1 MATAN
6 YPNSLNFRSDRE
18 GPLSWSEMDN
28 MFRQSNNWSSD
39 VKFEQGMV
47 VVWDDSLPPVS
58 GASGA
63 LSSWI
68 CNTPHISATSYAPG
82 TTYGYWSRIGVP
94 SGAYIG
100 PTGPTGLQ
108 GIQGT
113 RGPTGLQGIQGP
125 TGPQGIQGNNGP
137 QGIQGRQG
145 TKGDPGIQGA
155 TGIQGSTGPQGIQGT
170 EGPTGVQ
177 GIQGPTGTQGYQGI
191 QGTYGPT
198 GVTGIQGATGIQGIQ
213 GPTGTQGIQG
223 NSGSPILDPIDSI
236 NYYIDPEGETQSI
249 TAFSGYNVIFDTS
262 RGGATAES
270 IDVEQ
275 IEEPGSTLISFNQ
288 VDKYFITYTL
298 SAYITGSPTGR
309 TQFESNLCYVDSGL
323 GVSDIKIDGFKGVV
337 TLDVNGQSNTYT
349 NEEITVSGYLNI
361 TEDPIDWIN
370 NRKIYVRIDPFSG
383 STITLIPSA
392 CSITVIRLRGSAGPT
407 GPTGIQGSNAE
418 VQGIQGIQG
427 PTGQDGI
434 QGPTGSGSQGIQGNA
449 STVQGYQGIQGS
461 GSQGIQGGQ
470 GIQGNASSVQG
481 YQGIQGPTGSGS
493 QGIQGTFGPTGIQ
506 GPTGQQGIQGIQ
518 GNASSVQGY
527 QGIQGSSGPTGSGSS
542 AVTYISESSVYVSNA
557 LSNVKF
563 FIGNKERGWNS
574 SNVSA
579 SNESWIDPNSPVING
594 TDLTCAV
601 PLDSLVSIE
610 NLEDCT
616 INIRVIVVAHGSG
629 GTINGGSD
637 SIEVETYFFM
647 PGDIN
652 VTNGN
657 QTTTTKTSGTS
668 SGTVPL
674 VLSSNNNEYNA
685 QAFTTISK
693 TGVTLNPNMALII
706 GFRATNEEYGWLNSN
721 PVSISYKA
729 WVL

>member
-28 MFRQSNNWSSD
+28 MFRQSNNWSAD
-39 VKFEQGMV
+39 IKFEQGMV

-82 TTYGYWSRIGVP
+82 TTYGYWNRIGVP

-100 PTGPTGLQ
+100 PTGPTGVQ

-125 TGPQGIQGNNGP
+125 TGPQGIQGNNGSTGP
-137 QGIQGRQG
+137 QGRQG

-170 EGPTGVQ
+170 KGPTGTQ
-177 GIQGPTGTQGYQGI
+177 GIQGPTGIQGYQGI

-213 GPTGTQGIQG
+213 GPTGIQGIQG
-223 NSGSPILDPIDSI
+223 NSGSPILEPIDSI
-236 NYYIDPEGETQSI
+236 NYYMDPEGDAPSI
-249 TAFSGYNVIFDTS
+249 SAFSGYNVSFDTS

-270 IDVEQ
+270 IVVEQ
-275 IEEPGSTLISFNQ
+275 LSSPASTLISFNQ

-298 SAYITGSPTGR
+298 SAYITGSSTGR
-309 TQFESNLCYVDSGL
+309 TQFESNLCYVDDGA
-323 GVSDIKIDGFKGVV
+323 GVSDVKIDGFKGVV
-337 TLDVNGQSNTYT
+337 TLDVNGQTNTYT

-383 STITLIPSA
+383 SRITLIPDA

-427 PTGQDGI
+427 PSGQDGI
-434 QGPTGSGSQGIQGNA
+434 QGPTGTGSQGIQGNA
-449 STVQGYQGIQGS
+449 STVQGYQGIQGPS
-461 GSQGIQGGQ
+461 GQD
-470 GIQGNASSVQG
+470 
-481 YQGIQGPTGSGS
+481 
-493 QGIQGTFGPTGIQ
+493 
-506 GPTGQQGIQGIQ
+506 GIQGIQ
-518 GNASSVQGY
+518 GNASTVQGPTGPQGI
-527 QGIQGSSGPTGSGSS
+527 QGIQGSNAEVQGIQGIQGPSGPTGTSSS
-542 AVTYISESSVYVSNA
+542 AVTYISESSVYVSNG

-563 FIGNKERGWNS
+563 FIGNRENGWNS
-574 SNVSA
+574 SNVSVG
-579 SNESWIDPNSPVING
+579 NESWIDPNSPIING

-601 PLDSLVSIE
+601 PLDSLVSIG
-610 NLEDCT
+610 NLENCT
-616 INIRVIVVAHGSG
+616 LNIRVIVVAHGSG
-629 GTINGGSD
+629 GIINGGSD
-637 SIEVETYFFM
+637 SIEVETYFFL

-652 VTNGN
+652 ATNGN

-668 SGTVPL
+668 SGTFPL
-674 VLSSNNNEYNA
+674 SLSSSGNQYNA
-685 QAFTTISK
+685 QAFTTITK
-693 TGVTLNPNMALII
+693 TNVTLNPNMALII
-706 GFRATNEEYGWLNSN
+706 GFRATNEEVGWLNSN

-729 WVL
+729 WV